1 MAGTLFVVA
10 TPIGNLEDISARA
23 LRVLREVSLIAAED
37 TRHTGHLLQRFG
49 LTTRTTSFHEHSDK
63 GKAAEL
69 VERLKRGESLALVSD
84 AGTPTISD
92 PGVQLVRLAREAG
105 IRVEP
110 IPGASAAI
118 TALSASGFAAS
129 EGYVFLGFPPNKS
142 SDRRAWFDR
151 FEAVRGVAPVVVFYE
166 APHRLQATLAELR
179 RRVGNVTIALA
190 RELTKLHEEI
200 TVGTLDDL
208 GAHDPRGEYTV
219 VVELGRSP
227 LSDADLEPISPARLA
242 QEFGEATNTSGLTR
256 RQAISSLSR
265 KYGLQ
270 ARAVYAMLEEAKN
283 SPV

>member
-23 LRVLREVSLIAAED
+23 LRVLREVALIAAED

-49 LTTRTTSFHEHSDK
+49 LTTRTTSFHEHSEK

-69 VERLKRGESLALVSD
+69 VERLRRGESVALVSD

-129 EGYVFLGFPPNKS
+129 DGYVFLASPRTKGATGAPGSTGSRLRLAWRRSWSSTKPRIGFKPPSPS
-142 SDRRAWFDR
+142 SDA
-151 FEAVRGVAPVVVFYE
+151 G
-166 APHRLQATLAELR
+166 
-179 RRVGNVTIALA
+179 
-190 RELTKLHEEI
+190 
-200 TVGTLDDL
+200 
-208 GAHDPRGEYTV
+208 
-219 VVELGRSP
+219 
-227 LSDADLEPISPARLA
+227 
-242 QEFGEATNTSGLTR
+242 SG
-256 RQAISSLSR
+256 
-265 KYGLQ
+265 
-270 ARAVYAMLEEAKN
+270 M
-283 SPV
+283 